1 MGISDED
8 FQCSLDARKEISLEK
23 RGHVSPALRTESQ
36 HIGDGDVKRREMPN
50 LTLQLSLERTVENKN
65 VDKRRA
71 NNREATPAKW
81 KHPSGI
87 RGNGNRRSTA

>member
-1 MGISDED
+1 MERNRGFQRIRWWARDED
-8 FQCSLDARKEISLEK
+8 FQCSLDARKEISPEK

-65 VDKRRA
+65 VD
-71 NNREATPAKW
+71 NVGGEVFQRETP
-81 KHPSGI
+81 SV
-87 RGNGNRRSTA
+87 